1 MDNVRLID
9 AKATHEKLIQHAMEC
24 AACGKLK
31 EAADC
36 VVAAGVLMDE
46 TLVQTVDAEPVRY
59 GRWVLVGADKRGRGG
74 VFQCT
79 ACNGCHPH
87 KSARCSNC
95 GAKMDAEVV
104 EA

>member
-46 TLVQTVDAEPVRY
+46 TLVRTVEAEPVRH
-59 GRWVLVGADKRGRGG
+59 GEWIAM
-74 VFQCT
+74 VFT
-79 ACNGCHPH
+79 DTG
-87 KSARCSNC
+87 KSAGYKCSECGLGARKKFAYCHC
-95 GAKMDAEVV
+95 GAKMDAEGV